1 MVKEGETALGNAL
14 GVIEVGQMT
23 TGFKR
28 FHGLS
33 QNLKGSPFLRFPQNS
48 VLRTPDHMKWLRR

>member
-1 MVKEGETALGNAL
+1 MVKKSETALGNAL
-14 GVIEVGQMT
+14 GVIEVWQMPT
-23 TGFKR
+23 VFKR

-48 VLRTPDHMKWLRR
+48 VLRTPDHMEWLSR